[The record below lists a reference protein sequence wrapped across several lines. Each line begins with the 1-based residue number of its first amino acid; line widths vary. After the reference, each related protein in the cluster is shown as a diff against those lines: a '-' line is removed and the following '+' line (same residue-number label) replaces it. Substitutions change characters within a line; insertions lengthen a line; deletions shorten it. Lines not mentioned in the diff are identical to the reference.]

1 MTFRR
6 IILNAV
12 GIGVFCG
19 FLLSL
24 SQITWVSPIIFAAE
38 AYEAHPVIQPA
49 LHQHAGL
56 SDQQKLQNQ
65 QSVTAA
71 AHQHNS
77 DEWSPEDGSERT
89 GY

>member
-49 LHQHAGL
+49 
-56 SDQQKLQNQ
+56 S
-65 QSVTAA
+65 
-71 AHQHNS
+71 
-77 DEWSPEDGSERT
+77 
-89 GY
+89 